1 MYSTC
6 ITITGGT
13 MKIDFMADV
22 HAICSDLLA
31 ANGIKLKHQDDPL
44 LDLYIYSRRA
54 VNPMPRAIYKANDFS
69 CPKEYRE
76 RLAYVENAIKRG
88 DNLLHFMTRS
98 IFDCSRDDAM
108 LYHWNIVH
116 LHISNEMDK
125 VKNDGFMRR
134 SGLLLYV
141 YFTDNASYF
150 IRTIPHSGVANM
162 WSLQDCL
169 ECINQNW
176 PELIAGFELKGAVA
190 GAVLP
195 DSGIAALR
203 KKNGNALVTLSNG
216 KVIVPPGLGVVS
228 DGSPVECVIDRDRYA
243 EKIKAA
249 EDYVKDNLAD
259 IFRDKGITEN
269 IDDVECHVSQCFDDR
284 IEVFVNSNIKLNIRL
299 YE

>member
-1 MYSTC
+1 
-6 ITITGGT
+6 

-22 HAICSDLLA
+22 NAFCSDLLA

-54 VNPMPRAIYKANDFS
+54 VNPVPRVIYKDSDFS
-69 CPKEYRE
+69 CPEDYRE
-76 RLAYVENAIKRG
+76 KLKHVENAIKRG
-88 DNLLHFMTRS
+88 DNLRPFMTRS
-98 IFDCSRDDAM
+98 LFDCSRDDTM

-116 LHISNEMDK
+116 LHVSNEMDA

-141 YFTDNASYF
+141 YFTDNAAYF

-216 KVIVPPGLGVVS
+216 KVIVPLGLGVVS
-228 DGSPVECVIDRDRYA
+228 EGSPLYCVRARDMYA
-243 EKIKAA
+243 ERIKAA

>member
-1 MYSTC
+1 
-6 ITITGGT
+6 

-22 HAICSDLLA
+22 NAICSDLLA

-44 LDLYIYSRRA
+44 LDFYIYSRRV
-54 VNPMPRAIYKANDFS
+54 VNSMPRAIYKATDFN
-69 CPKEYRE
+69 CPEDYRE
-76 RLAYVENAIKRG
+76 KLAYVEDAIKRG
-88 DNLLHFMTRS
+88 APLLPFMTRS
-98 IFDCSRDDAM
+98 LFDCSRDDAM

-116 LHISNEMDK
+116 LHISNEMDT
-125 VKNDGFMRR
+125 VKNDGFMCR

-141 YFTDNASYF
+141 YFTDNAAYF

-176 PELIAGFELKGAVA
+176 PELIARFELKGVVA
-190 GAVLP
+190 DSVLP

-216 KVIVPPGLGVVS
+216 KVIVPPGFGVVS
-228 DGSPVECVIDRDRYA
+228 DGSPIDCVRYRDMYA
-243 EKIKAA
+243 EKIKVA

-259 IFRDKGITEN
+259 IFRSKGITEN
-269 IDDVECHVSQCFDDR
+269 IDNAECHVIQFFDNK
-284 IEVFVNSNIKLNIRL
+284 IEVFVNSHIKLNIQF
-299 YE
+299 

>member
-1 MYSTC
+1 
-6 ITITGGT
+6 

-22 HAICSDLLA
+22 NAFCSNLLA

-54 VNPMPRAIYKANDFS
+54 VNPVPRVIYKASDFS
-69 CPKEYRE
+69 CPEDYRE
-76 RLAYVENAIKRG
+76 KLKHVENEIKRG
-88 DNLLHFMTRS
+88 DNLWPFMTRS
-98 IFDCSRDDAM
+98 LFDCSRDDAM

-116 LHISNEMDK
+116 LHVSNEMDE

-141 YFTDNASYF
+141 YFTDNAAYF

-249 EDYVKDNLAD
+249 EDYVKENLAD